1 MQVRIELNGHLPVYV
16 QLKEQLKFLILN
28 GELEPGTK
36 LPTIR
41 QLAGFLG
48 INRNT
53 VQKAYQELEGEGLVE
68 CRRGRGCVVVE
79 QVGMTTQPV
88 SPELLGVIDRAIEE
102 ASELG
107 VRADDLATFLYAR
120 AQQRPARPLERRVV
134 FVECQVAITHA
145 IAQTIQERLG
155 VEVTPILLEDLRE
168 PKPEVEEQLRQAHV
182 VATTFF
188 HIQELRRMLAKSG
201 KEVVALA
208 VKPHLENLIQIAGI
222 PRGTSVGLVCLSQ
235 GCAMELQRTL
245 ENAGIQGLDVTL
257 GGVDDLGELGEMLP
271 QQPVVIAS
279 DFVAEQVRPLL
290 GPDQEFIALD
300 YTTLDEGA
308 INLLRSI
315 VSEEAVSYDSR

>member
-41 QLAGFLG
+41 QLAGYLG

-79 QVGMTTQPV
+79 QVGTTAQSI
-88 SPELLGVIDRAIEE
+88 SPELLDVIDRAIDE
-102 ASELG
+102 AGQLG
-107 VRADDLATFLYAR
+107 VRPDDLATFLYAR
-120 AQQRPARPLERRVV
+120 AQQRPVQPITRHVV
-134 FVECQVAITHA
+134 FVECEAAISNA

-155 VEVTPILLEDLRE
+155 VRVTPILLEDVRE
-168 PKPEVEEQLRQAHV
+168 PTHEVEVKLRQAHV

-188 HIQELRRMLAKSG
+188 HIQELRRMLAKTG

-271 QQPVVIAS
+271 RQPVVIAS
-279 DFVAEQVRPLL
+279 DFVAEEVRPLL

-315 VSEEAVSYDSR
+315 VNEEPLAT

>member
-1 MQVRIELNGHLPVYV
+1 MQVRIEPNGHLPVYV
-16 QLKEQLKFLILN
+16 QLKEQIKFLILN

-53 VQKAYQELEGEGLVE
+53 VQKAYQELESEGLVE
-68 CRRGRGCVVVE
+68 CRRGRGCVVAE
-79 QVGMTTQPV
+79 GTGAAAQTV

-107 VRADDLATFLYAR
+107 VEPDDLASYFYAR
-120 AQQRPARPLERRVV
+120 ARQRPGLPLRRRVV
-134 FVECQVAITHA
+134 FVECEAPITTA
-145 IAQTIQERLG
+145 IAHTIQERLG
-155 VEVTPILLEDLRE
+155 VEVTPILLRDLLD
-168 PKPEVEEQLRQAHV
+168 PTPEIEEQLRGAHV

-188 HIQELRRMLAKSG
+188 HIRELRRLLAKTG

-208 VKPHLENLIQIAGI
+208 VKPHLDNLIQIAGI
-222 PRGTSVGLVCLSQ
+222 PQGTSVGLVCLSH
-235 GCAMELQRTL
+235 GCALELQRTL
-245 ENAGIQGLDVTL
+245 ESAGVKGLDVSL
-257 GGVDDLGELGEMLP
+257 GGVDDLDDLGEMLP
-271 QQPVVIAS
+271 GHPVIIAS
-279 DFVAEQVRPLL
+279 DFVAQEVRPLL
-290 GPDQEFIALD
+290 GPDQELIELD

-315 VSEEAVSYDSR
+315 VTEGPMTG

>member
-1 MQVRIELNGHLPVYV
+1 MQVRIEPNGHLPVYV

-41 QLAGFLG
+41 QLAGYLG

-68 CRRGRGCVVVE
+68 CRRGRGCAVVE
-79 QVGMTTQPV
+79 QIGTTTQPVV
-88 SPELLGVIDRAIEE
+88 SPELLDVIDRAIEE
-102 ASELG
+102 ARQLG
-107 VRADDLATFLYAR
+107 VRPDDLATFLYAR
-120 AQQRPARPLERRVV
+120 AQQRPAQPLTRHVV
-134 FVECQVAITHA
+134 FVECEAAITNA
-145 IAQTIQERLG
+145 IALTIQERLG
-155 VEVTPILLEDLRE
+155 MQVTPILLEDVRE
-168 PKPEVEEQLRQAHV
+168 PTREVEEQLRQAHV

-188 HIQELRRMLAKSG
+188 HIQELRTLLARTG

-208 VKPHLENLIQIAGI
+208 VKPHLENLIRIAGI
-222 PRGTSVGLVCLSQ
+222 PRGTSVGLVCLSS

-245 ENAGIQGLDVTL
+245 ENAGIRGLDVTL
-257 GGVDDLGELGEMLP
+257 GGVDDLDKLGEMLSE
-271 QQPVVIAS
+271 QPVVIAS

-290 GPDQEFIALD
+290 EPHQEFIAMD

-315 VSEEAVSYDSR
+315 VNEEPLT

>member
-1 MQVRIELNGHLPVYV
+1 MQVRIEVNGHLPVYV

-28 GELEPGTK
+28 GELEPETK

-41 QLAGFLG
+41 QLAGYLG

-79 QVGMTTQPV
+79 QVGTASQPV
-88 SPELLGVIDRAIEE
+88 SPELLGVIDRAIQE
-102 ASELG
+102 AGQLG
-107 VRADDLATFLYAR
+107 VHPDDLVTFLYAR
-120 AQQRPARPLERRVV
+120 AQQRPAQPLKRRVV
-134 FVECQVAITHA
+134 FVECEAAITHA

-155 VEVTPILLEDLRE
+155 VEVTPILLKDVRE
-168 PKPEVEEQLRQAHV
+168 PTPEVEEQLRQAHV

-201 KEVVALA
+201 KEVIALA

-222 PRGTSVGLVCLSQ
+222 PQGTPVGLVCLSR
-235 GCAMELQRTL
+235 GCAVELQRTL
-245 ENAGIQGLDVTL
+245 ENAGIQGLDVTM
-257 GGVDDLGELGEMLP
+257 GGVDDLGELSEMLP

-315 VSEEAVSYDSR
+315 VNEEPLA

>member
-1 MQVRIELNGHLPVYV
+1 MQVRIEPNGHLPVYV
-16 QLKEQLKFLILN
+16 QLTEQLKFLILN

-41 QLAGFLG
+41 QLAGYLG

-79 QVGMTTQPV
+79 QIGTTTQPVV
-88 SPELLGVIDRAIEE
+88 SPELLDVIDRAIEE
-102 ASELG
+102 ARQLG
-107 VRADDLATFLYAR
+107 VRPDDLATFLYAR
-120 AQQRPARPLERRVV
+120 AQQRPAQPITRHVV
-134 FVECQVAITHA
+134 FVECEAAITNA
-145 IAQTIQERLG
+145 IALTIQERLG
-155 VEVTPILLEDLRE
+155 VQVAPILLEDVRE
-168 PKPEVEEQLRQAHV
+168 PTHEVEEQLRQAHV

-188 HIQELRRMLAKSG
+188 HIQELRTLLARTG
-201 KEVVALA
+201 KEVIALA
-208 VKPHLENLIQIAGI
+208 VKPHLENLIRIAGI
-222 PRGTSVGLVCLSQ
+222 PRGTSVGLVCLSS

-245 ENAGIQGLDVTL
+245 ENAGIRGLDVTL
-257 GGVDDLGELGEMLP
+257 GGVDDLGELGKMLP

-290 GPDQEFIALD
+290 GPHQEFIAMD

-315 VSEEAVSYDSR
+315 VNEEPLT

>member
-41 QLAGFLG
+41 QLAGYLG

-53 VQKAYQELEGEGLVE
+53 VQKAYQELAGEGLVE
-68 CRRGRGCVVVE
+68 CRRGRGCLVVE
-79 QVGMTTQPV
+79 DAGATAGPV
-88 SPELLGVIDRAIEE
+88 SAELLGVIDRAIEE
-102 ASELG
+102 AGQLG
-107 VRADDLATFLYAR
+107 VRPDDLATFLYAR
-120 AQQRPARPLERRVV
+120 AQQRPGQPITRRVV
-134 FVECQVAITHA
+134 FVECQAAIAQT

-155 VEVTPILLEDLRE
+155 VEVTPSLLDDVRE
-168 PKPEVEEQLRQAHV
+168 PTPEAEEQLRQAHV

-201 KEVVALA
+201 KEVVALT

-222 PRGTSVGLVCLSQ
+222 PKGTSIGLVCLSQ
-235 GCAMELQRTL
+235 DCAMELQHTL
-245 ENAGIQGLDVTL
+245 ESAGIQGLEVNV
-257 GGVDDLGELGEMLP
+257 GGVDDLDRLGEMLP
-271 QQPVVIAS
+271 HQPVVIAS

-290 GPDQEFIALD
+290 RSDQEFIALN

-315 VSEEAVSYDSR
+315 VSEEAVSYDSP

>member
-1 MQVRIELNGHLPVYV
+1 MQVRIEPNGHLPVYV

-53 VQKAYQELEGEGLVE
+53 VQKAYHGLEGEGLVE
-68 CRRGRGCVVVE
+68 CRRGRGCVVADDASAAA
-79 QVGMTTQPV
+79 QPV
-88 SPELLGVIDRAIEE
+88 SPELLDVIDRAIKE
-102 ASELG
+102 AGELG
-107 VRADDLATFLYAR
+107 VRPDDLASYFYAR
-120 AQQRPARPLERRVV
+120 ASQRPDLPLKRRVV
-134 FVECQVAITHA
+134 FVECEAAITTA

-155 VEVTPILLEDLRE
+155 IEVTPVLLKDLRE

-188 HIQELRRMLAKSG
+188 HIQELRGMLAKTG

-222 PRGTSVGLVCLSQ
+222 PRGTSVGLVCVSQ
-235 GCAMELQRTL
+235 GCALELQRTL
-245 ENAGIQGLDVTL
+245 ESAGVKGLDVIL
-257 GGVDDLGELGEMLP
+257 GGVDDLGSLAEILP
-271 QQPVVIAS
+271 GQPVVIAS
-279 DFVAEQVRPLL
+279 DFVAEEVQPLL

-315 VSEEAVSYDSR
+315 VNEEPMTV